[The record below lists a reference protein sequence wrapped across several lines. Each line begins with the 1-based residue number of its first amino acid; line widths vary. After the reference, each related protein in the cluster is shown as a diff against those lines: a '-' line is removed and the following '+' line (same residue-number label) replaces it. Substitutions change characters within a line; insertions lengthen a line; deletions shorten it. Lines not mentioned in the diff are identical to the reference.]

1 MLHFKI
7 KIIMR
12 NIYLLLFF
20 ILGGFVSNCETTLD
34 IVSNGTSKYQIIIPE
49 MPDVIEVQAAKVLQ
63 DYIHR
68 ISGYSMPIVDRSNYE
83 GQHGISIGTIDRFG
97 NEYSD
102 LNVSKDGFIIKTKNN
117 ELILAGGNGKGVL
130 YAAYTFLDK
139 YLGCRKF
146 SIDVTYVPKRKTI
159 SIGTINDVQNPA
171 FDFRE
176 TYYNEVWDTEY
187 MDWHKLNSVQDRVGN
202 KSEWGLFV
210 HTFGTLLD
218 PEIYGEDHPEYFSYY
233 DGKRHSGV
241 IPSWDGSRTQP
252 ASQLCLSNPDV
263 LEIVCENLEKE
274 IEKNPD
280 ALYWSVSQNDNVNYC
295 QCNECAALDEKF
307 AAFNP
312 EEKLLSTHSG
322 GSYSGLGMGSL
333 LTFVNKVAD
342 RFPDKIISTL
352 AYQYSRVPP
361 KGITPRKNVN
371 IMLCSIESTR
381 NDPIVVGD
389 PDFRDDLIGWSKLT
403 NNIIVWDYVI
413 RFSNLLAPFPNLF
426 TLQPNLKFFHDN
438 NVSMIFEQGNR
449 DSGGEFSELRAYLIS
464 RLLWNPNLDFEKE
477 LDEFLNGFYGEASEE
492 IKQYIDLTHKYNQS
506 GGSNKMSIFGSPVDD
521 KETFLSQDLINQ
533 YKSIF
538 DKAIKKVEKNP
549 EILERVYDAR
559 LPVYY
564 AELEIAKKELN
575 GYRGLFAGASSADSS
590 VKKEFLHLLYDF
602 YYQCLKRKVSRITEW
617 RTTPTE
623 YAAEY
628 LDFIKENHD

>member
-1 MLHFKI
+1 MK
-7 KIIMR
+7 
-12 NIYLLLFF
+12 NIYLFLFF
-20 ILGGFVSNCETTLD
+20 IFGSFVSNCETTLD
-34 IVSNGTSKYQIIIPE
+34 IVSNGTSKYQIVIPE
-49 MPDVIEVQAAKVLQ
+49 MPDVVEVQAAKVLQ

-83 GQHGISIGTIDRFG
+83 GRHGISIGKIDRFG
-97 NEYSD
+97 NEYSN
-102 LNVSKDGFIIKTKNN
+102 LKVSKDGFIIKTKNN

-146 SIDVTYVPKRKTI
+146 SIDVTYVPKRNTI
-159 SIGTINDVQNPA
+159 SIGQINDIENPA

-176 TYYNEVWDTEY
+176 TYYNEVWDAEY
-187 MDWHKLNSVQDRVGN
+187 MDWHKLNSVSDRVGN

-210 HTFGTLLD
+210 HTFGRLLS
-218 PEIYGEDHPEYFSYY
+218 PEEYGEEHPEYFSYY
-233 DGKRHSGV
+233 DGRRHPEA

-263 LEIVCENLEKE
+263 LEIVCENLKIE

-295 QCNECAALDEKF
+295 QCDKCAALDAEY
-307 AAFNP
+307 AAFRP
-312 EEKLLSTHSG
+312 EEKLLSTHG
-322 GSYSGLGMGSL
+322 GRSYSALGMGSL

-389 PDFRDDLIGWSKLT
+389 LDFRDDLIGWSKLT

-413 RFSNLLAPFPNLF
+413 RFSNLLAPFPNLY

-438 NVSMIFEQGNR
+438 GVSMIFEQGNR
-449 DSGGEFSELRAYLIS
+449 DSGGEFAELRAYLIS

-477 LDEFLNGFYGEASEE
+477 LDEFLTGFYGGASEE
-492 IKQYIDLTHKYNQS
+492 IRQYIDLTHKYNQS
-506 GGSNKMSIFGSPVDD
+506 GGSSKMSIFGSPVDD
-521 KETFLSQDLINQ
+521 KETFLSEDLINQ

-538 DKAIKKVEKNP
+538 ETALQKTKKTP
-549 EILERVYDAR
+549 EVLERVLDAR

-564 AELEIAKKELN
+564 AELEIAKDAPA
-575 GYRGLFAGASSADSS
+575 GYRGLFTEYSSGDPE
-590 VKKEFLHLLYDF
+590 VKKEFLDLLYDF

-628 LDFIKENHD
+628 LNFVKEAYE

>member
-1 MLHFKI
+1 
-7 KIIMR
+7 MR

-20 ILGGFVSNCETTLD
+20 ILGGFVSNCETTFD

-83 GQHGISIGTIDRFG
+83 GRHGISIGTIDRFG
-97 NEYSD
+97 NEYSN
-102 LNVSKDGFIIKTKNN
+102 LNISKDGFIIKTKNN
-117 ELILAGGNGKGVL
+117 ELILAGGDGKGVL

-187 MDWHKLNSVQDRVGN
+187 MDWHKLNSVQDRAGN

-218 PEIYGEDHPEYFSYY
+218 PEVYGEDHPEYFSYY
-233 DGKRHSGV
+233 DGKRHAGV
-241 IPSWDGSRTQP
+241 IPSWDGSSTQP

-312 EEKLLSTHSG
+312 EEKVLSTHSG

-438 NVSMIFEQGNR
+438 KVSMIFEQGNR

-477 LDEFLNGFYGEASEE
+477 LDEFLNGFYGEASTE
-492 IKQYIDLTHKYNQS
+492 IRQYIDLTHKHNQS

-521 KETFLSQDLINQ
+521 KETFLSQDLISQ

-538 DKAIKKVEKNP
+538 DEAIKKVEKNP
-549 EILERVYDAR
+549 EVVERVYDAR

-564 AELEIAKKELN
+564 AELEIAKKELT
-575 GYRGLFAGASSADSS
+575 GYRGLFGSTSSADSS
-590 VKKEFLHLLYDF
+590 VKKEFLDLLYDF

-623 YAAEY
+623 YTAEY